1 MIDLRKFLAKEAA
14 NVWRPEGPV
23 AVHQEITALQ
33 YGLSAERRYPIL
45 QIDQPKLSDG
55 SISAMPVVTNLTASR
70 EITARALG
78 VEDHRDFAAAY
89 AARTSSPIDPEIVT
103 REDAP
108 VQEVVEEGDAAN
120 LFSLPLLTQ
129 HTLDPGPYLTA
140 AHATTSDPETGIDNT
155 AIQRCWVKEPRRMSY
170 FPYAVSHNARNVAKY
185 WARGEACPVA
195 FWIGHHPLVLMGTQ
209 AKIGYPESH
218 WRACGGLMGEPL
230 RMVPSITH
238 GESVMV
244 PADAEIVV
252 EGFVPPNVL
261 EADGPFGEYTGYMGA
276 QVAAP
281 VCEITCITRRANAIY
296 HDYGSGLPD
305 MLVPDNMA
313 MEGKIYGMVKSVVP
327 ALRRVHVPVSGRRF
341 HAYLQL
347 ENPNPGEARDAL
359 MVANGY
365 RRVKATIA
373 VDDDIDIFDDS
384 EMMWA
389 LATRVMWERDSII
402 VSGLSGS
409 LMDPGLARGAKTVSK
424 IGIDATLAPS
434 EVAGAP
440 RPVPPRSGVDQPILD
455 AANAVLKKID
465 KSAWPTQ

>member
-1 MIDLRKFLAKEAA
+1 
-14 NVWRPEGPV
+14 
-23 AVHQEITALQ
+23 
-33 YGLSAERRYPIL
+33 
-45 QIDQPKLSDG
+45 
-55 SISAMPVVTNLTASR
+55 
-70 EITARALG
+70 
-78 VEDHRDFAAAY
+78 
-89 AARTSSPIDPEIVT
+89 
-103 REDAP
+103 
-108 VQEVVEEGDAAN
+108 
-120 LFSLPLLTQ
+120 
-129 HTLDPGPYLTA
+129 
-140 AHATTSDPETGIDNT
+140 
-155 AIQRCWVKEPRRMSY
+155 
-170 FPYAVSHNARNVAKY
+170 
-185 WARGEACPVA
+185 
-195 FWIGHHPLVLMGTQ
+195 
-209 AKIGYPESH
+209 
-218 WRACGGLMGEPL
+218 
-230 RMVPSITH
+230 
-238 GESVMV
+238 
-244 PADAEIVV
+244 
-252 EGFVPPNVL
+252 
-261 EADGPFGEYTGYMGA
+261 
-276 QVAAP
+276 
-281 VCEITCITRRANAIY
+281 
-296 HDYGSGLPD
+296 

>member
-1 MIDLRKFLAKEAA
+1 
-14 NVWRPEGPV
+14 
-23 AVHQEITALQ
+23 
-33 YGLSAERRYPIL
+33 
-45 QIDQPKLSDG
+45 
-55 SISAMPVVTNLTASR
+55 
-70 EITARALG
+70 
-78 VEDHRDFAAAY
+78 
-89 AARTSSPIDPEIVT
+89 
-103 REDAP
+103 
-108 VQEVVEEGDAAN
+108 
-120 LFSLPLLTQ
+120 
-129 HTLDPGPYLTA
+129 
-140 AHATTSDPETGIDNT
+140 
-155 AIQRCWVKEPRRMSY
+155 MSY